1 MGEELKH
8 GQATGHGDFE
18 REDLSA
24 PTVFWSLVGLAAVC
38 ILIAF
43 IVIGMYR
50 SLDRKSEASQP
61 PQNPLVTAPAPDSR
75 TETKTQFRAEIK
87 STFPEPRLE
96 EDERDQLNDVRLNEE
111 RELNSYGWVN
121 EKAGVVHIPIERAM
135 QLVEQRG
142 LPVLP
147 QGADATTRASKAPAK
162 DKTPK

>member
-1 MGEELKH
+1 MSEPMNH
-8 GQATGHGDFE
+8 GQASGHGDFE
-18 REDLSA
+18 REDLSVT
-24 PTVFWSLVGLAAVC
+24 PVFWSLVALAAVC
-38 ILIAF
+38 VLIAF

-61 PQNPLVTAPAPDSR
+61 PQNPLVTARPLDSR
-75 TETKTQFRAEIK
+75 TETRTQFRAEIK

-111 RELNSYGWVN
+111 RQLNSYGWVDK
-121 EKAGVVHIPIERAM
+121 KAEVVHIPIERAM

-147 QGADATTRASKAPAK
+147 QGAANTTKASKGQDA
-162 DKTPK
+162 DRGQQ